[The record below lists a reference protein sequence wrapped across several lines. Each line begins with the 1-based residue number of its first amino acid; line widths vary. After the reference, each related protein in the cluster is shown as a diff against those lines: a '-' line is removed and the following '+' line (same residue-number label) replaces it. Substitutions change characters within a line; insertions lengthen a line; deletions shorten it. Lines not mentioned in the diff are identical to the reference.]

1 MTFARVGGCARDKA
15 VCYGGRTLEWR
26 FTVRRKARAM
36 KTVYGVFLGVLLLAT
51 AAQAQVYRWVD
62 ANGRTVFSDQPPP
75 QGRRAETVKLRPQPA
90 AAASPASAPAVNGD
104 IPQQVKQLNER
115 IDEHNRKIKQENCS
129 TARSHLAKLES
140 LTQPNAATKAA
151 PQSAAT
157 LSAAIAAARDHVRTW
172 CGN

>member
-1 MTFARVGGCARDKA
+1 
-15 VCYGGRTLEWR
+15 
-26 FTVRRKARAM
+26 M
-36 KTVYGVFLGVLLLAT
+36 KTVYGVLLGALLLAT

-62 ANGRTVFSDQPPP
+62 GNGRTVFSDQPPP
-75 QGRRAETVKLRPQPA
+75 QGRRAETVKLRPLPPVGTA
-90 AAASPASAPAVNGD
+90 PASATASAPLGD
-104 IPQQVKQLNER
+104 GGLPQQVKQLNER

-140 LTQPNAATKAA
+140 LRQPNATTRAA
-151 PQSAAT
+151 PQSEAT